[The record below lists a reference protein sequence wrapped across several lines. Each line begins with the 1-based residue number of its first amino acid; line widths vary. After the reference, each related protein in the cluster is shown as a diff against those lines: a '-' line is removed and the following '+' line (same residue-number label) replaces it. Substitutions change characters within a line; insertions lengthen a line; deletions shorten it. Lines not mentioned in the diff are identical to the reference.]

1 MTDRR
6 PLAEIS
12 RQVIQISHFFRERQ
26 WVANHEGNITVRLPG
41 KKVLATPTAMSKGD
55 LTGNDLIVVDM
66 FGRVIRGNRRP
77 FGEMSMH
84 LAVYEARPDCGA
96 VIHAHP
102 PYSTAFA
109 MASME
114 ISGDFS
120 PEFRVSI
127 GSKVPVVPFALA
139 GTEAMNNALTPF
151 LQDFDCVLLENH
163 GLMVWG
169 DDLTQARLRIEHCE
183 SYARILSLA
192 AKIGPVKS
200 LPETAKKIL
209 DDKRRR
215 AGFGPEGRQPQ

>member
-1 MTDRR
+1 MIDQR
-6 PLAEIS
+6 PLPEIS
-12 RQVIQISHFFRERQ
+12 RQVIQISHFLWERQ

-41 KKVLATPTAMSKGD
+41 GRLLSTPTAISKGD
-55 LTGNDLIVVDM
+55 VSVNDLIIVDM

-84 LAVYEARPDCGA
+84 LAVYEDRPDCGA

-109 MASME
+109 MASRE

-127 GSKVPVVPFALA
+127 GKKVPLVPFALA
-139 GTEAMNNALTPF
+139 GTQAMNNALKPF
-151 LQDFDCVLLENH
+151 LKDFDCVLLENH
-163 GLMVWG
+163 GLMAWG
-169 DDLTQARLRIEHCE
+169 DDLTQARLRMEHCE
-183 SYARILSLA
+183 NYARILALA
-192 AKIGPVKS
+192 STLGPVKA

-209 DDKRRR
+209 DDKRC
-215 AGFGPEGRQPQ
+215 AVFGPEGRRI